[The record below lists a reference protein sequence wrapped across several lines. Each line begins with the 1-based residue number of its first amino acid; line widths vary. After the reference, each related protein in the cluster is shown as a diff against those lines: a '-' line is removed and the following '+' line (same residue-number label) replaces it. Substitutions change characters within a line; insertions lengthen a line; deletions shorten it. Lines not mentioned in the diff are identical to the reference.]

1 MYLHTSWLNNGGS
14 YKTDSLSHIYCF
26 QCALTKLR
34 CIAETLLFV
43 IILLSC
49 NYPSHTWMHS
59 SCLTSVCLS
68 APRLFISRYLM
79 NFLQSRLWNTYLIQS
94 ETLKLSATAALDRLS
109 SQFVFLSCYLML
121 CLQPFLCP
129 SYSLLNI
136 TCGLGIQL
144 NNPINNKQG
153 WFQVAYQGL
162 LPSAQQ
168 SSSPQPSAQHEPR
181 WYGNAQVRCINE
193 GREYIIFHSPYFD
206 LLKAVDLIQCKVIQ
220 TAFNLFS
227 TTIEYRTR
235 QNS

>member
-1 MYLHTSWLNNGGS
+1 MNKSYFSPFPKNNSYLHRYQLGTTIALPTKHPALAYIPTTQPDSSLFFDNFKHGFIYVILMYLHTSWLNNGGS

-121 CLQPFLCP
+121 CL
-129 SYSLLNI
+129 
-136 TCGLGIQL
+136 
-144 NNPINNKQG
+144 
-153 WFQVAYQGL
+153 
-162 LPSAQQ
+162 
-168 SSSPQPSAQHEPR
+168 
-181 WYGNAQVRCINE
+181 
-193 GREYIIFHSPYFD
+193 
-206 LLKAVDLIQCKVIQ
+206 
-220 TAFNLFS
+220 
-227 TTIEYRTR
+227 
-235 QNS
+235 